1 MSRKHWLV
9 RPGTIRLL
17 WIASAAILA
26 ALVVAGVFV
35 HGHAYFTIDG
45 IFAFNAWYGFL
56 TCVAMVAA
64 AKVLGVFIKRQD
76 SYYDD

>member
-9 RPGTIRLL
+9 RPRTIRIL
-17 WIASAAILA
+17 WIAFAAILA
-26 ALVVAGVFV
+26 ALVVAGGFV
-35 HGHAYFTIDG
+35 RGHGYFTIDG

>member
-9 RPGTIRLL
+9 RPGTIRIL
-17 WIASAAILA
+17 WIAFAAILA

-35 HGHAYFTIDG
+35 RGYAYFTIDG

-56 TCVAMVAA
+56 TCVAMVVA

>member
-9 RPGTIRLL
+9 RPGTIRIL
-17 WIASAAILA
+17 WIAFAAILA

-35 HGHAYFTIDG
+35 HGHAYFYIDG

-56 TCVAMVAA
+56 TCVAMVVA

>member
-9 RPGTIRLL
+9 RPGTIRIL
-17 WIASAAILA
+17 WIAFAAILA
-26 ALVVAGVFV
+26 ALVAAGVFV
-35 HGHAYFTIDG
+35 RGYAYFYIDG

-56 TCVAMVAA
+56 TCVAMVVA

>member
-9 RPGTIRLL
+9 RPRTIRIL
-17 WIASAAILA
+17 WIAFAAILA

-35 HGHAYFTIDG
+35 HGYAYFTIDG

-56 TCVAMVAA
+56 TCVAMVVA
-64 AKVLGVFIKRQD
+64 AKVLGAFIKRQD

>member
-9 RPGTIRLL
+9 RPGTIRIL
-17 WIASAAILA
+17 WIAFAAILA

-35 HGHAYFTIDG
+35 RGHAYFTIDG
-45 IFAFNAWYGFL
+45 IFAFSAWYGFL
-56 TCVAMVAA
+56 TCVAMVVA

>member
-9 RPGTIRLL
+9 RPRTIRIL

-26 ALVVAGVFV
+26 ALVVAGGFV
-35 HGHAYFTIDG
+35 RGHAYFTIDG

-56 TCVAMVAA
+56 ICVAMVVA
-64 AKVLGVFIKRQD
+64 AKVLGGFIKRQD
-76 SYYDD
+76 TYYDD